1 VHEALGY
8 SAQEVARLEA
18 MREAR
23 EAAKAAREVEL
34 AQVNGDMQPH
44 VCSRMLTYAHVCSR
58 MLTYAHVCSR
68 MLTLQIQV
76 NEEIKQQAAARAQRD
91 FMSETPTPREAR
103 MLTYAHVCSRVLT
116 YAHVCSRMLTYA
128 HVCSRILTYAGV
140 C

>member
-1 VHEALGY
+1 MYEALSY

-34 AQVNGDMQPH
+34 AQVNGDMKPH
-44 VCSRMLTYAHVCSR
+44 ECSRMLTYAQVCSR

-76 NEEIKQQAAARAQRD
+76 NEEIRQQAAARAQRD

-103 MLTYAHVCSRVLT
+103 MLTYAHVCSR
-116 YAHVCSRMLTYA
+116 MLTYA
-128 HVCSRILTYAGV
+128 DVCWRMLMYAGV
-140 C
+140 CWRVLAYAGVC